1 MTLMK
6 YRPRNLF
13 KSHFNDFF
21 DDFFDSYVNPEE
33 ELRNTGWPLVDI
45 EEKEK
50 GFEISAE
57 VPGMTKKDIEIE
69 INNNLLNIKGEKKEE
84 SEESEKNYH
93 RKETFEGK
101 FCRTFRLPETID
113 EEKIKANFE
122 NGILKVY
129 VPKSPEKGTKKISI
143 Q

>member
-13 KSHFNDFF
+13 KSHFNDLF

-122 NGILKVY
+122 NGILKVH

>member
-13 KSHFNDFF
+13 KSHFNDLF

-33 ELRNTGWPLVDI
+33 EFRNTGWPLVDI

-50 GFEISAE
+50 GFDIVAE

-69 INNNLLNIKGEKKEE
+69 IDNNLLNIKGEKKEE

-122 NGILKVY
+122 NGILKVH